1 MVPLFSQMMKYLH
14 DNGFKVL
21 TLDQLG
27 YNAAKN
33 VFYIKNALPAS
44 NNENKPV
51 QAASGPGQSL

>member
-1 MVPLFSQMMKYLH
+1 MMKYLH

-33 VFYIKNALPAS
+33 VFYIKAPAS
-44 NNENKPV
+44 TNKNEPV
-51 QAASGPGQSL
+51 QATSGPGQSLSGVF

>member
-44 NNENKPV
+44 GKKNEPV
-51 QAASGPGQSL
+51 QATSGPGQSL

>member
-1 MVPLFSQMMKYLH
+1 MMKYLH

-44 NNENKPV
+44 GNKNKPV
-51 QAASGPGQSL
+51 QATSGPGQSL

>member
-1 MVPLFSQMMKYLH
+1 MVPLFAQMMKYLH

-44 NNENKPV
+44 GNKNKPV
-51 QAASGPGQSL
+51 QATSGPGQSL